1 MKNEDRKA
9 IIGWIITIPFVIVL
23 ALEGVV
29 LYNLYM
35 QADKVECNLLWCVF
49 TTEGRVTEITTNIT
63 QTCYINGE
71 ETPCGFSLNTS
82 KIINKIGEVN

>member
-1 MKNEDRKA
+1 MKYENA
-9 IIGWIITIPFVIVL
+9 FALIIIVPL
-23 ALEGVV
+23 VVAVSLEAVV
-29 LYNLYM
+29 MYNLYL

-71 ETPCGFSLNTS
+71 EAPCGFSLNMS